1 MVYLTLMEIVRQ
13 PGKVLN
19 DMNEDNLG
27 EDMEMYT

>member
-1 MVYLTLMEIVRQ
+1 MVYLTSMEIVRQ